1 MNHSDRRDAQ
11 IRRDVNAPRTRRD
24 VLRGSAQLGA
34 AAFAATALPAALA
47 RQDDGADA
55 KKRMLILGGTAFL
68 GPQIVQAALDA
79 GWAVT
84 LYNRGKTA
92 PDRFPDLD
100 LRVGDR
106 NENDYASLAEGSW
119 DLVVDTSGYIPQHVT
134 DAIDALGGADGGRV
148 GHYVFVST
156 LSVYDQEAAKGLPIT
171 EDAPVLTLEP
181 EERARFERIQ
191 DVTGAAYGA
200 LKFHCE
206 EAAEAAL
213 PGKVTVIRPGL
224 IVGPEDRSDRYTYWP
239 VRMAEGG
246 DVLAPG
252 DPDATTDFIDVRD
265 LGPFCFARGAAEDG
279 RTMNATGFDRPVT
292 FREML
297 ESCRVEGV
305 DANLRWASDEFLLEQ
320 GVQPW
325 MGLPLW
331 IPGGER
337 PFANVL
343 AIRAGLT
350 FRALEDTAAATLAW
364 AKENRGEGHR
374 WRAGITREKEREVL
388 AALDG

>member
-1 MNHSDRRDAQ
+1 MNHPHSANAQ
-11 IRRDVNAPRTRRD
+11 IRRGANAPRTRRD

-34 AAFAATALPAALA
+34 AAFAATALPSALA
-47 RQDDGADA
+47 RQDGDDA

-79 GWAVT
+79 GWAVS
-84 LYNRGKTA
+84 LYNRGRTD

-106 NENDYASLAEGSW
+106 NENDYESLAEGQW

-156 LSVYDQEAAKGLPIT
+156 LSVYDLDAAKGLPIT
-171 EDAPVLTLEP
+171 EDSPVHTLPADELP
-181 EERARFERIQ
+181 GFKRIQ

-200 LKFHCE
+200 LKNHCE
-206 EAAEAAL
+206 EAARAAL

-252 DPDATTDFIDVRD
+252 DPDSNTDFIDVRD

-292 FREML
+292 FGEML

-305 DANLRWASDEFLLEQ
+305 EANLRWASDEFLQEQ

-331 IPGGER
+331 IPGGEK
-337 PFANVL
+337 PFANL
-343 AIRAGLT
+343 IAIEAGLT
-350 FRALEDTAAATLAW
+350 FRPLEDTAAATLAW
-364 AKENRGEGHR
+364 AKENRGDDHR
-374 WRAGITREKEREVL
+374 WRAGISREKEREVL
-388 AALDG
+388 AAMDD